1 MQIKR
6 KAMDLQAEMFLD
18 VEDWIE
24 SGVKKADFLS
34 DKSYS
39 EAKFNYWLAKWKA
52 SQQPTKQRGLF
63 QEVDFQEVKLGKVLE
78 IEAPSG
84 VRITVF
90 A

>member
-1 MQIKR
+1 MN
-6 KAMDLQAEMFLD
+6 LQEKMFSE
-18 VEDWIE
+18 VEAWMS
-24 SGVKKADFLS
+24 SGEFKTDYLKGKD
-34 DKSYS
+34 YS

-52 SQQPTKQRGLF
+52 NALMDVSGGFRELGFT
-63 QEVDFQEVKLGKVLE
+63 DVKLGKVLE

>member
-1 MQIKR
+1 
-6 KAMDLQAEMFLD
+6 
-18 VEDWIE
+18 V
-24 SGVKKADFLS
+24 
-34 DKSYS
+34 YS

-52 SQQPTKQRGLF
+52 SQCDDTHAGFR
-63 QEVDFQEVKLGKVLE
+63 EVGFSEVKLGKVLE

>member
-1 MQIKR
+1 
-6 KAMDLQAEMFLD
+6 MDLQAEMFLD

-24 SGVKKADFLS
+24 SGDRKADFLS

-52 SQQPTKQRGLF
+52 SQQTRNDSALF
-63 QEVDFQEVKLGKVLE
+63 QEVDFHEVKLGKVLE

-84 VRITVF
+84 VKITVF

>member
-1 MQIKR
+1 MK
-6 KAMDLQAEMFLD
+6 LQEKMFLE
-18 VEDWIE
+18 VESWMGCGE
-24 SGVKKADFLS
+24 SKSKFLEG
-34 DKSYS
+34 KVYS

-52 SQQPTKQRGLF
+52 SQCDDTHAGFR
-63 QEVDFQEVKLGKVLE
+63 EVGFSEVKLGKVLE